1 MFLKIEPRCSDDL
14 EKDRVDRL
22 LHFALDYSAFGY
34 LLAVQ
39 PGMTAGAMLGYCKTA
54 LLSPSLPKP
63 QNPALSLTWQASLF
77 AVADALSQSVAGL
90 YIHVK

>member
-14 EKDRVDRL
+14 GKDRVDRL

-39 PGMTAGAMLGYCKTA
+39 PGMTAGAMLGYCKAA
-54 LLSPSLPKP
+54 LLSPSQISISDLPKP
-63 QNPALSLTWQASLF
+63 QTRLCR
-77 AVADALSQSVAGL
+77 
-90 YIHVK
+90 

>member
-22 LHFALDYSAFGY
+22 LHFALDYTAFGY

-54 LLSPSLPKP
+54 LCRNP
-63 QNPALSLTWQASLF
+63 QTRLCR
-77 AVADALSQSVAGL
+77 
-90 YIHVK
+90 

>member
-39 PGMTAGAMLGYCKTA
+39 PGMTAGAMLGYCKAA
-54 LLSPSLPKP
+54 LCRNPQTPS
-63 QNPALSLTWQASLF
+63 LSLTWQASLF

-90 YIHVK
+90 YIHVKE

>member
-39 PGMTAGAMLGYCKTA
+39 PGMTAGAMFGYCKTA
-54 LLSPSLPKP
+54 LLSPSADTP
-63 QNPALSLTWQASLF
+63 NPALSLTWEASLF

-90 YIHVK
+90 YIHAI